1 MSLEQIFKSKGK
13 DSYCMYLRVK
23 KSSLQSE
30 IQAIEK
36 QIEPLRSIRGLKGY
50 DYTYTKEEKNL
61 LDSTNLKLTN
71 MYQELKNYETKLSQN
86 DCVSTEKKVKSCKL
100 TDEYIKRKKDL
111 ISELA
116 KGVVAGRSNPSDL
129 QQLNKELLS
138 QENIF
143 TENDCRNLLENE
155 RLAESGLILTE
166 KSAIQESSVLKGN
179 YKEQYIYIGLG
190 AVVLLTGLY
199 IVTKK

>member
-13 DSYCMYLRVK
+13 DTYCMYLRVK

-30 IQAIEK
+30 ILAIEK
-36 QIEPLRSIRGLKGY
+36 QIEPLRNIRGLKGY

-100 TDEYIKRKKDL
+100 TDEYIKSKKDL

-129 QQLNKELLS
+129 QQLNKELLG

-143 TENDCRNLLENE
+143 AENDCRNLIEYE
-155 RLAESGLILTE
+155 RLAESGMILTE
-166 KSAIQESSVLKGN
+166 QSVKSEQNFLKGSN
-179 YKEQYIYIGLG
+179 TEQYIYIGAG
-190 AVVLLTGLY
+190 ALVLLVGVYVIL
-199 IVTKK
+199 KK

>member
-30 IQAIEK
+30 ILAIEK
-36 QIEPLRSIRGLKGY
+36 QIEPLRSIRGVKGY

-71 MYQELKNYETKLSQN
+71 MYQELKNYETKLTQN
-86 DCVSTEKKVKSCKL
+86 DCISNEKKVKDCKL
-100 TDEYIKRKKDL
+100 TDEYIKSKKDL

-129 QQLNKELLS
+129 QQLNKELLG

-143 TENDCRNLLENE
+143 AENDCRNLIEYE
-155 RLAESGLILTE
+155 RLAESGMILTE
-166 KSAIQESSVLKGN
+166 QSAVSESNVLPSS

-190 AVVLLTGLY
+190 SLVLLVGLY
-199 IVTKK
+199 VIAKK